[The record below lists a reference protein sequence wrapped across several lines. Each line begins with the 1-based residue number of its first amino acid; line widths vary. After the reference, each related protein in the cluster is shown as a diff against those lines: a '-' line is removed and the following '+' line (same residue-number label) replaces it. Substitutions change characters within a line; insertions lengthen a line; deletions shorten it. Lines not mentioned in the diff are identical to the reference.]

1 MRATWR
7 AAALAAA
14 FLLIPAGTTSVAAAA
29 APTVVPL
36 PPANVAVATATLRG
50 TINPRGLATTYFFQ
64 YGPTTAYGART
75 AVAAAGAGAAGVT
88 VTAAAG
94 ALVPATTYHLRLVAQ
109 NASGASAT
117 PDRTF
122 RTPAQALSIALV
134 ATPNPVPFGSIFSIT
149 GTATGAAAAGRPVQI
164 QQRPFP
170 FAGGFANVGPVRT
183 TDASGHVGVAMLS
196 LPFTTQFRAVV
207 TDRPGV
213 VSPVLAVGALPIV
226 ATRVSS
232 TRVRRGGRVHF
243 SGTVRPSEP
252 GRGIAIQKRRNG
264 RWITVAGTV
273 ERASGATVAS
283 YGKTVRVR
291 RGGVFRVFLGT
302 GSGATVPTAARTIR
316 ISTRR

>member
-1 MRATWR
+1 MRANRR
-7 AAALAAA
+7 AALLAAT
-14 FLLIPAGTTSVAAAA
+14 FLLTVAGTTGVATAAV
-29 APTVVPL
+29 PTVVSL
-36 PPANVAVATATLRG
+36 APANVTVATATLRG
-50 TINPRGLATTYFFQ
+50 TVNPRRLATTYFFQ
-64 YGPTTAYGART
+64 YGPTAAYGAQT
-75 AVAAAGAGAAGVT
+75 AVGSAGAGAAGVT

-94 ALVPATTYHLRLVAQ
+94 ALVPATTYHFRLVAQ
-109 NASGASAT
+109 NASGTSVT

-122 RTPAQALSIALV
+122 RTPAQALSVVLV

-149 GTATGAAAAGRPVQI
+149 GTAAGAGATGRPVQI
-164 QQRPFP
+164 QQRAFP
-170 FAGGFANVGPVRT
+170 FAGGFTNVGPAQT
-183 TDASGHVGVAMLS
+183 TDARGHFGVAMLS

-213 VSPVLAVGALPIV
+213 ISPVLAVGALPIV

-273 ERASGATVAS
+273 ERASGASFAR

-291 RGGVFRVFLGT
+291 RGGLFRVFLGT
-302 GSGATVPTAARTIR
+302 GTGATVPAAGRTIR
-316 ISTRR
+316 VRTRR